1 MIQLALLGFIQP
13 CCDFFRC
20 RYGRLDVVLPKT
32 ELLLGEYLSKEVE
45 TSEFRIFKKDVIIV
59 KCHKN

>member
-1 MIQLALLGFIQP
+1 M
-13 CCDFFRC
+13 
-20 RYGRLDVVLPKT
+20 VLPKI

-45 TSEFRIFKKDVIIV
+45 TSEFRIYEKDMIIV